1 LLIVDFQQLTR
12 RVLQIEKQSSHQL
25 SDYLGMLLSALA
37 QSAIQNQKSEI
48 LSDREIEILR
58 LVALGLSNTE
68 ISQRL
73 YLALSS
79 VKGHNMRIF
88 DKLQV
93 QNRTEAVARA
103 RELELL

>member
-58 LVALGLSNTE
+58 LVALGLSNNE
-68 ISQRL
+68 ISQQL
-73 YLALSS
+73 YLVLSS
-79 VKGHNMRIF
+79 VKGAYHADIRQTPGS
-88 DKLQV
+88 KAHRSCRPCPRV
-93 QNRTEAVARA
+93 
-103 RELELL
+103 